1 MTTAVDTN
9 VIVALWDKDDTVNL
23 AAQSALDAA
32 LRRGHLVIPA
42 PVFAELLACPGR
54 SEAFLDAFL
63 KDTGISVDWNLD
75 EAIWR
80 TAGLAFQ
87 NYAARRGKQRDYGP
101 RRILADFLI
110 GAYALEKR
118 CHLLTLDDRL
128 YRVSFPGITI
138 VRV

>member
-1 MTTAVDTN
+1 MTTAIDTN
-9 VIVALWDKDDTVNL
+9 VIVALWDKDDAVNS

-32 LRRGHLVIPA
+32 LRRGHLAIPA

-87 NYAARRGKQRDYGP
+87 KYASRRRKQRDYGP

-128 YRVSFPGITI
+128 YRVSFPGLTI
-138 VRV
+138 AKV

>member
-9 VIVALWDKDDTVNL
+9 VIVALWDQDEAVNT

-32 LRRGHLVIPA
+32 LRRGHLMIPA
-42 PVFAELLACPGR
+42 PVFAELMACPGR

-63 KDTGISVDWNLD
+63 KDTGISVDWIMD
-75 EAIWR
+75 EAVWR

-87 NYAARRGKQRDYGP
+87 NYARKQRDYGP

-110 GAYALEKR
+110 GAYAVERR
-118 CHLLTLDDRL
+118 CQLLTLDDRL
-128 YRVSFPGITI
+128 YRVSFPGLTITK
-138 VRV
+138 V

>member
-9 VIVALWDKDDTVNL
+9 VLVALWDKDEGVNS

-42 PVFAELLACPGR
+42 PVFSELMACPGR

-63 KDTGISVDWNLD
+63 KDTGISVDWTLD

-80 TAGLAFQ
+80 TAGRAFQ
-87 NYAARRGKQRDYGP
+87 NYAARRRKQRDYGP

-110 GAYALEKR
+110 GAYALAKR
-118 CHLLTLDDRL
+118 CQLLPLDDRL
-128 YRVSFPGITI
+128 YQVSFPGVTI
-138 VRV
+138 VKV